1 MTATATCHAIA
12 APIAM
17 IFAVNDDLVFRA
29 LDGLTHEE
37 LCETPTD
44 HSNPMFWV
52 AGHVVQTRAQLL
64 QQLGESVETGWGD
77 IFNRG
82 AALGETARYPS
93 RDEIERVMRDVGP
106 RLQAKLATLDEHQ
119 LARPA
124 SVKLPGAKTMAD
136 QLAFFALHDSYHVGQ
151 MAYIRKALGYPALV
165 G

>member
-1 MTATATCHAIA
+1 MTTATCSAIA

-17 IFAVNDDLVFRA
+17 IFAVNDDLVLRA
-29 LDGLTHEE
+29 LDGLTHQE

-44 HSNPMFWV
+44 RNNPMFWV
-52 AGHVVQTRAQLL
+52 AGHVVQTRAGLLQLL
-64 QQLGESVETGWGD
+64 GEPFETGWGD
-77 IFNRG
+77 VFDRG
-82 AALGETARYPS
+82 ASVGEAASYPS
-93 RDEIERVMRDVGP
+93 RDEIARVMRDVSP
-106 RLQAKLATLDEHQ
+106 RLHARLASLDDDY

-124 SVKLPGAKTMAD
+124 TMKLPGAKTLAD